1 MRVVK
6 MERKTGTVKFF
17 DNPKGY
23 GFIINDEGVDVFV
36 HYRSIMGEGYKTLA
50 EGETVTYL
58 EIKSEKGLSAVEVER
73 ETRNQ

>member
-1 MRVVK
+1 MD
-6 MERKTGTVKFF
+6 RKTGTVKFF

-50 EGETVTYL
+50 EGETFTYL

-73 ETRNQ
+73 ENR

>member
-1 MRVVK
+1 

-73 ETRNQ
+73 ENR

>member
-1 MRVVK
+1 MD
-6 MERKTGTVKFF
+6 RKTGTVKFF

-23 GFIINDEGVDVFV
+23 GFIINDDNLDVFV

-73 ETRNQ
+73 ENR

>member
-1 MRVVK
+1 

>member
-1 MRVVK
+1 MD
-6 MERKTGTVKFF
+6 RKTGTVKFF

-73 ETRNQ
+73 ENR

>member
-1 MRVVK
+1 MD
-6 MERKTGTVKFF
+6 RKTGVCKFF

-23 GFIINDEGVDVFV
+23 GFIVNDDNLDVFV

-73 ETRNQ
+73 ENR